1 MFDNCLLAHVYECIM
16 KRAND
21 PRISLK
27 EDVYALWNTRK
38 EEYGHSDKTNS
49 EFARILLNN
58 LHAIES
64 TWEESQVIES
74 SESDA
79 TVPYED
85 DIRGG
90 EEVAAVPHEA
100 SEVSLPT
107 EAIASPENSI
117 VFQVERDEAFEPSP
131 KK

>member
-1 MFDNCLLAHVYECIM
+1 M

-85 DIRGG
+85 DMRGG
-90 EEVAAVPHEA
+90 EEVAVVPYEA

>member
-1 MFDNCLLAHVYECIM
+1 M
-16 KRAND
+16 
-21 PRISLK
+21 S
-27 EDVYALWNTRK
+27 
-38 EEYGHSDKTNS
+38 
-49 EFARILLNN
+49 
-58 LHAIES
+58 
-64 TWEESQVIES
+64 
-74 SESDA
+74 
-79 TVPYED
+79 
-85 DIRGG
+85 GG